1 MAKSFDFK
9 GRLNGGG
16 TQRSEQA
23 AAVVNTLAGRE
34 GRASGWAAKFQVLDI
49 PLLKLHEYPEQSV
62 FSMNEDGLEQLTE
75 NVRASGILQ
84 PLIVRVHP
92 QIPGDFQIIAGHRRR
107 EAARRAGMETV
118 PCQVY
123 MGMTDEEA
131 RTVFY
136 ATNMGQRT
144 ELLPSERAAGYQALA
159 GALRLEGSGAVDA
172 VAQAG
177 SEGRRT
183 VYRYMRLNNLEKPL
197 LDKVDKKEI
206 SVYAGAALAALS
218 ATAQLNLL
226 AVLEQHDQTGITEKA
241 AKEVVALS
249 RYDVEA
255 IERCLFPVREKRTS
269 PKSSRPGKLK
279 LEPKRFDAYFEGMQT
294 DEEKLDY
301 IEEALVFYQE
311 HQNQE
316 GQHDPMQNY

>member
-16 TQRSEQA
+16 MQRSEQA

-34 GRASGWAAKFQVLDI
+34 GRASGWAAKFQVVDI
-49 PLLKLHEYPEQSV
+49 PLSKLHEYPEQSV
-62 FSMNEDGLEQLTE
+62 FSMNEDELEQLTE

-123 MGMTDEEA
+123 MGMTDDEA
-131 RTVFY
+131 KTVFY
-136 ATNMGQRT
+136 ATNMGQRS
-144 ELLPSERAAGYQALA
+144 ELLPSERAAGYKALA

-183 VYRYMRLNNLEKPL
+183 VYRYMRLTNLVKPL
-197 LDKVDKKEI
+197 IDKVDKKSI
-206 SVYAGAALAALS
+206 PVLAGVALADLS
-218 ATAQLNLL
+218 PSAQMNLL
-226 AVLEQHDQTGITEKA
+226 AVLEQHDQTGITEKS
-241 AKEVVALS
+241 AKEVVALP
-249 RYDVEA
+249 RHDEET
-255 IERCLFPVREKRTS
+255 IERCLFPVREKRKS
-269 PKSSRPGKLK
+269 PKSNRPGKLK
-279 LEPKRFDAYFEGMQT
+279 LEPKRFGAYFEGMET

-301 IEEALVFYQE
+301 IEEALMFYQE
-311 HQNQE
+311 HQKQE

>member
-62 FSMNEDGLEQLTE
+62 FSMNEDELEQLTE

-197 LDKVDKKEI
+197 LDKVDKKEMKK
-206 SVYAGAALAALS
+206 
-218 ATAQLNLL
+218 ATCTMRTPC
-226 AVLEQHDQTGITEKA
+226 VTSEKI
-241 AKEVVALS
+241 L
-249 RYDVEA
+249 
-255 IERCLFPVREKRTS
+255 
-269 PKSSRPGKLK
+269 
-279 LEPKRFDAYFEGMQT
+279 
-294 DEEKLDY
+294 
-301 IEEALVFYQE
+301 
-311 HQNQE
+311 
-316 GQHDPMQNY
+316 